1 MKNTKL
7 NFLALDYSEVSP
19 LNQYLILF
27 AQSISNSTYDTK
39 TQVEIK
45 KGKYFLFGRVFKSS
59 LSLGRIF

>member
-27 AQSISNSTYDTK
+27 AQSISNSTYNTK

-45 KGKYFLFGRVFKSS
+45 
-59 LSLGRIF
+59 